1 MLLGSAKLVFGVSKD
16 DDSWLAGEPNGATP
30 LTADDREF
38 LKPNWVGTRA
48 ELNAVEQNNILKAQL
63 QPKWNRMST
72 STLLDD
78 LTIRN
83 LHESMFNDVWDW
95 AGKYRSREL
104 TIGVAPDQVSV
115 AVRQL
120 VENAKLWFNTTDP
133 IEIDQTACKVH
144 HRLVEIHPFNNGNGR
159 FAREYT
165 NLILHSM
172 KQDKFTWGI
181 GLTKSSV
188 RESYILALREADKGN
203 FDPLYKFV
211 RS

>member
-1 MLLGSAKLVFGVSKD
+1 MSKN

-78 LTIRN
+78 
-83 LHESMFNDVWDW
+83 
-95 AGKYRSREL
+95 L